1 MEVCLYEEMH
11 QEKVGQNAISPQKTM
26 HVQKLLFQDFGP
38 RFPLSRATLELTCLG
53 GRTVCCL
60 VNNRMLDSHFV
71 LGFVHAV
78 GERGGGGLV
87 DHPQH
92 IEAGDLPGVLGGLTL
107 RIVEVGRH
115 LNK

>member
-1 MEVCLYEEMH
+1 M
-11 QEKVGQNAISPQKTM
+11 
-26 HVQKLLFQDFGP
+26 
-38 RFPLSRATLELTCLG
+38 SRATLELTCLG
-53 GRTVCCL
+53 RYELSVVEIIGCWT
-60 VNNRMLDSHFV
+60 DSHFV